1 MKVGS
6 YTMSKDETGSS
17 HFENIERY
25 FNLAKDRLQS
35 PFNFPEH
42 KKQVVVVSNN
52 YKLLLAL
59 NDLIDKENAQ
69 LRHARSKTPD
79 ILVFSGT
86 VKIID
91 RSYLGN
97 RDWETFCDYLEEVN
111 SECDLPVCN
120 ENKEVLYSEPIF
132 DDTPLIIIDDAKNN
146 KDEYFKHPHKAKGGV
161 YYIDQH
167 SIELIIHLT
176 SNLLREGSFFVSR
189 VKAEVEI

>member
-1 MKVGS
+1 
-6 YTMSKDETGSS
+6 MSKDETGSS
-17 HFENIERY
+17 HFKNIERY

-59 NDLIDKENAQ
+59 NELTDKENAQ

-79 ILVFSGT
+79 ILVFSGA

-111 SECDLPVCN
+111 SEFDLPICN
-120 ENKEVLYSEPIF
+120 ENNEILFSEPIF
-132 DDTPLIIIDDAKNN
+132 DDTPLIIIDNAQNN
-146 KDEYFKHPHKAKGGV
+146 KDEYFKHPNKAKGGV
-161 YYIDQH
+161 YYNDQH
-167 SIELIIHLT
+167 SIGLIIHFT
-176 SNLLREGSFFVSR
+176 RKLLREGSFFVSR
-189 VKAEVEI
+189 VKAEVEV

>member
-1 MKVGS
+1 
-6 YTMSKDETGSS
+6 MSKDQTGSS
-17 HFENIERY
+17 HFKNIGRY
-25 FNLAKDRLQS
+25 FNLAKDQLQS

-59 NDLIDKENAQ
+59 NDLTDKENAQ

-91 RSYLGN
+91 RLYLGKK
-97 RDWETFCDYLEEVN
+97 DWETFCDYLEEVN
-111 SECDLPVCN
+111 SDCDLPVYDENN
-120 ENKEVLYSEPIF
+120 EILYSELIF
-132 DDTPLIIIDDAKNN
+132 NDTPLIIIDDAKNN
-146 KDEYFKHPHKAKGGV
+146 RNEVFKHPHKAKGGV

-176 SNLLREGSFFVSR
+176 RKLLREGSFFVSR
-189 VKAEVEI
+189 VKAEVEV

>member
-1 MKVGS
+1 
-6 YTMSKDETGSS
+6 MSKDQTGSS
-17 HFENIERY
+17 HFKNIGRY
-25 FNLAKDRLQS
+25 FNLAKDQLQS

-59 NDLIDKENAQ
+59 NDLTDKENAQ

-91 RSYLGN
+91 RLYLGKK
-97 RDWETFCDYLEEVN
+97 DWETFCDYLEEVN
-111 SECDLPVCN
+111 SDCDLPVYDENN
-120 ENKEVLYSEPIF
+120 EILYSEPIF
-132 DDTPLIIIDDAKNN
+132 DDTPLIIIDDAHIN
-146 KDEYFKHPHKAKGGV
+146 KDEYFKHPNKAKGGV

-176 SNLLREGSFFVSR
+176 RKLLREGSFFVCR

>member
-1 MKVGS
+1 
-6 YTMSKDETGSS
+6 MSKDEIGSS
-17 HFENIERY
+17 HLINIRRH
-25 FNLAKDRLQS
+25 FNLAKDQLQS

-59 NDLIDKENAQ
+59 HDLTDKENAQ
-69 LRHARSKTPD
+69 MRNARSKTPD

-91 RSYLGN
+91 RSYLGKK
-97 RDWETFCDYLEEVN
+97 DWETFCDYLEEGN
-111 SECDLPVCN
+111 SECDLPVYDDN
-120 ENKEVLYSEPIF
+120 NEVLYSEPIF
-132 DDTPLIIIDDAKNN
+132 DDIPLIIIDNAQNN
-146 KDEYFKHPHKAKGGV
+146 KDEYFKHPNKAKGGV
-161 YYIDQH
+161 YYIDQN

-176 SNLLREGSFFVSR
+176 RKLLREGSFFVCR